1 MRIELVQLQRVAPGS
16 MRKPRTP
23 RWTRPQAARAPK
35 VVVGKEGETQ
45 SLLGQGL
52 GISRRQ
58 YARDFVE
65 SHAGTALVRVELPR
79 AEKPES
85 APGADCGTWGHWRS
99 RSVIGQSM
107 AKDCPGDPIS

>member
-1 MRIELVQLQRVAPGS
+1 MDEAPGRARS
-16 MRKPRTP
+16 ESRRRKGR
-23 RWTRPQAARAPK
+23 RDA
-35 VVVGKEGETQ
+35 V
-45 SLLGQGL
+45 LLGQGL